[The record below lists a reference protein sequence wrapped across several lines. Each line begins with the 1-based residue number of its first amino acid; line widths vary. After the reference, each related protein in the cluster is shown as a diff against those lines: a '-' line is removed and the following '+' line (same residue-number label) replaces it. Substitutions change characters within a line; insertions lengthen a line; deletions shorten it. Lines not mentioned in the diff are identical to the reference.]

1 MLILKYEDLTD
12 SRTMTYK
19 IFDRHCQSF
28 ECREKQLER
37 EKSIINGLT
46 MKMQELGTI
55 TYEQY
60 NAVIA
65 WMNHSDKPWCEIF
78 EIVFRD
84 DE

>member
-1 MLILKYEDLTD
+1 MPVFNYADLTD

-19 IFDRHCQSF
+19 TFDRHHQSF
-28 ECREKQLER
+28 ERREKQLER

-55 TYEQY
+55 TYDQY

-65 WMNHSDKPWCEIF
+65 WMNHSGKPWYEIF
-78 EIVFRD
+78 EIVFG
-84 DE
+84 E

>member
-1 MLILKYEDLTD
+1 MPIFSYADLTN

-19 IFDRHCQSF
+19 TFDRHHQSF
-28 ECREKQLER
+28 ERREKQLER

-55 TYEQY
+55 TYDQY
-60 NAVIA
+60 NAVIS
-65 WMNHSDKPWCEIF
+65 WMNHSDKPWYEIF

-84 DE
+84 DD

>member
-1 MLILKYEDLTD
+1 MLTLKYADLTD

-19 IFDRHCQSF
+19 TFDRHCQSF
-28 ECREKQLER
+28 ERREKQLER

-55 TYEQY
+55 TYDQY

-65 WMNHSDKPWCEIF
+65 WMNHSDKPWYEIF
-78 EIVFRD
+78 EIVFK
-84 DE
+84 E

>member
-1 MLILKYEDLTD
+1 MPILKYADLTD
-12 SRTMTYK
+12 SLTMAYK
-19 IFDRHCQSF
+19 IFERHDQSF
-28 ECREKQLER
+28 KRREEQLER

-55 TYEQY
+55 TYDQY

-65 WMNHSDKPWCEIF
+65 WMNHSDKPWYEIF

>member
-1 MLILKYEDLTD
+1 MLILNYADLTD
-12 SRTMTYK
+12 SRTMAYK
-19 IFDRHCQSF
+19 IFEQYDQSF
-28 ECREKQLER
+28 KRREEQLER
-37 EKSIINGLT
+37 EKTIVNGLI

-55 TYEQY
+55 TYDQY

-65 WMNHSDKPWCEIF
+65 WMNHSDKPWYEIF

>member
-1 MLILKYEDLTD
+1 MLILNYADLTD

-19 IFDRHCQSF
+19 TFDRHYQSF
-28 ECREKQLER
+28 EHREKQLER

-55 TYEQY
+55 TYDQY

-65 WMNHSDKPWCEIF
+65 WMNHSDKPWYEIF
-78 EIVFRD
+78 EIVFEGD
-84 DE
+84 N